1 MKIYFS
7 RFFCSGNARILST
20 QCLCSNSLISKMSF
34 SKSSVSLIFELV
46 AMLFAVLFSR
56 VFAVNWHELQ
66 AQNEIQ
72 AEVLK
77 QRLELQEGVIH

>member
-1 MKIYFS
+1 
-7 RFFCSGNARILST
+7 
-20 QCLCSNSLISKMSF
+20 
-34 SKSSVSLIFELV
+34 
-46 AMLFAVLFSR
+46 MLFAVLFSR

-77 QRLELQEGVIH
+77 ERLELQEGVID